1 MKRTAAGSALYM
13 HCLPADISGVSCP
26 QGEVSREVFERFRL
40 ETYREAS
47 WKPFIIA
54 ALIVLTR
61 IPDSAASLRRLVE
74 SAAPRIR

>member
-26 QGEVSREVFERFRL
+26 QGEVSREVFERYRL

-47 WKPFIIA
+47 WKPFVIA
-54 ALIVLTR
+54 ALIFLTR
-61 IPDSAASLRRLVE
+61 VPDPQAALRRLAE
-74 SAAPRIR
+74 PGTPRIR